1 MLYYVIFCSAGNQK
15 INLPLEDGFYHPLM
29 VIFGIFFFFVG
40 FTTLYYITGQSMSI
54 DILSASRQPAI
65 WMNCSTVQQVF
76 AALNEPHDLQGLYH
90 HGWLHFP
97 VTADPLFESMGM
109 ELQFQRHIGR
119 IILDMDLILWPY
131 VLIFNA
137 VPLI

>member
-29 VIFGIFFFFVG
+29 VILWFFFLSG
-40 FTTLYYITGQSMSI
+40 LPHYITSQVKVCQLIS
-54 DILSASRQPAI
+54 SRQPAI